1 MIRIKIN
8 LAKIDQ
14 TAVFEGKNGA
24 RYIDLTLMEN
34 KQGLDQYGNSHMCV
48 QDLGKERRLA
58 GEKGPIL
65 GNGKTIGTVK
75 PSRPAPPDDRGEST
89 TVWNRPPAGGA
100 SGVNAPGGET
110 EDIPFAPWTL

>member
-24 RYIDLTLMEN
+24 RYVDLTLMEN

-89 TVWNRPPAGGA
+89 TVWNRPTAGGA
-100 SGVNAPGGET
+100 SGVSAPADDST
-110 EDIPFAPWTL
+110 DLPF

>member
-34 KQGLDQYGNSHMCV
+34 KQGLDQYGNTHMCV

-65 GNGKTIGTVK
+65 GNGKTIGTVQ
-75 PSRPAPPDDRGEST
+75 PSRPTSDSGPVKTFMKE
-89 TVWNRPPAGGA
+89 PPAPA
-100 SGVNAPGGET
+100 ATDDSE
-110 EDIPFAPWTL
+110 IPF

>member
-65 GNGKTIGTVK
+65 GNGKTIGTVQ
-75 PSRPAPPDDRGEST
+75 PSRPASDSGPVKTFMKE
-89 TVWNRPPAGGA
+89 PPAGGA
-100 SGVNAPGGET
+100 SGVNAPASLD
-110 EDIPFAPWTL
+110 EDVPFSPFKF

>member
-14 TAVFEGKNGA
+14 TAIFEGKNGA
-24 RYIDLTLMEN
+24 RYVDLTLMEN
-34 KQGLDQYGNSHMCV
+34 KQGLDQYGNTHMCV

-65 GNGKTIGTVK
+65 GNGKTIETVK
-75 PSRPAPPDDRGEST
+75 PTRPAPVSDSGPVKTFMKEPAQTSAPADESQD
-89 TVWNRPPAGGA
+89 V
-100 SGVNAPGGET
+100 
-110 EDIPFAPWTL
+110 PF

>member
-24 RYIDLTLMEN
+24 RYVDLTLMEN
-34 KQGLDQYGNSHMCV
+34 KQGLDQYGNTHMCV

-65 GNGKTIGTVK
+65 GNGKTIGTVQ
-75 PSRPAPPDDRGEST
+75 PSRPAERSEVKT
-89 TVWNRPPAGGA
+89 FMKEPPAGGA

-110 EDIPFAPWTL
+110 EDIPFAPWKL